1 MCYVKS
7 PWIIEHRKGY
17 WRFDIW
23 VETPWKAT
31 ASACKPLHSNQSNGV
46 AGLYYDRPGCSS
58 PCVSFVPTVKLS
70 SKISFYLEASSTC
83 GLSNGRHCCCVKCLP
98 FMYMILHKFLSSSL
112 LPMHKVGSLSTFP
125 SYRGPVL
132 LKYRVMITSTKCM
145 LIVNVNQLFI
155 VVIPGNGL
163 GEGVVSG
170 LIKILA

>member
-1 MCYVKS
+1 MHVNHCNQTS
-7 PWIIEHRKGY
+7 P
-17 WRFDIW
+17 
-23 VETPWKAT
+23 VVLPACTTT
-31 ASACKPLHSNQSNGV
+31 ARGV
-46 AGLYYDRPGCSS
+46 RRHVCLLCRRRNFPQKYH
-58 PCVSFVPTVKLS
+58 
-70 SKISFYLEASSTC
+70 FYLEASSTG
-83 GLSNGRHCCCVKCLP
+83 GLSNGRHCCCIKCLP

-163 GEGVVSG
+163 SEGVVSG